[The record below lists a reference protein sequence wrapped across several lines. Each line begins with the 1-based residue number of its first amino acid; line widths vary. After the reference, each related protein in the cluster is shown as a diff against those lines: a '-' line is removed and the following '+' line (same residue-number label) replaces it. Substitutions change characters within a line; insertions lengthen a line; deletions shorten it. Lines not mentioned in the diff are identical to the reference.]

1 MAVANRSTVSNTS
14 GEVAGVIRNPS
25 QRLLRVTLDG
35 DGDDGREILVPYVHA
50 LVPIVDVDN
59 GAIVIT
65 PPDGLLEL

>member
-1 MAVANRSTVSNTS
+1 M
-14 GEVAGVIRNPS
+14 
-25 QRLLRVTLDG
+25 
-35 DGDDGREILVPYVHA
+35 PYVHA